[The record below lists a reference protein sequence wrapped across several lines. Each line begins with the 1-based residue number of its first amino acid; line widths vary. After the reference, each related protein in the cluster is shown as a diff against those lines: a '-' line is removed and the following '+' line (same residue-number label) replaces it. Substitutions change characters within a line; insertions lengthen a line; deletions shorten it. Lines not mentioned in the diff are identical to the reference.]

1 MYLEGDIM
9 VATSYAKSHVKVADE
24 LFLIVALLH
33 REQSERRSFSIPE
46 VLARAWREGLSGQR
60 SDQKSLKQHAYEHA
74 AANIPPGQGKYRLVF
89 RETDNSIRL
98 LKRADYVDPRRNG
111 KLWPLLDEIPERYH
125 DLVKWAK
132 KRYESDTE
140 KPPRWLDGLFKLRGL
155 GREIWEGVD
164 PDKYVREL
172 REGWE

>member
-1 MYLEGDIM
+1 MA
-9 VATSYAKSHVKVADE
+9 VASYSKSHVKVADE
-24 LFLIVALLH
+24 LFLVVALLH
-33 REQSERRSFSIPE
+33 REQPQRNSFSIPE
-46 VLARAWREGLSGQR
+46 ILARATVEGLSGGR

-98 LKRADYVDPRRNG
+98 LKQADHVDPRRNG
-111 KLWPLLDEIPERYH
+111 KRWPLLDDIPERYH
-125 DLVKWAK
+125 NLVQWAK
-132 KRYESDTE
+132 KRYESDLE
-140 KPPRWLDGLFKLRGL
+140 KPPRWLDGLFKLKGL
-155 GREIWEGVD
+155 GKEVWEGVD